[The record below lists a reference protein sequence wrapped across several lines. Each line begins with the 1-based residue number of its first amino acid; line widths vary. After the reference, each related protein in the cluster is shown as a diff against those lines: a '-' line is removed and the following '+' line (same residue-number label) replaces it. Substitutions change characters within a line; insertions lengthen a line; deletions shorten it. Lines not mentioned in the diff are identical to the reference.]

1 MASSVAEGSFPAANC
16 GLPACFSSRA
26 NLPSPTICVACA
38 ALAARIDQFIQDGAM
53 TVTGAV
59 WRDQLTEPELAVL
72 GRTDV
77 GELKSRP
84 DVLVIG
90 GGILGVNIAS
100 ACAEAGLGDVLLIE
114 TRRLG
119 TGATGG
125 ATGLLIPEPHQWSDP
140 EPFVDLERASLER
153 WRDLEESLPGGVG
166 LVELDWL
173 GLAPHDSGFAAHQP
187 PAVEW
192 LNPGQV
198 AELIPGLARPM
209 EGALI
214 RRQARVN
221 PLRAV
226 ARLAAGLPAV
236 ATGVAATSVT
246 IRGDQIVAVATSA
259 GVISPGAVVF
269 ATGRPPV
276 LDGLT
281 LDIPS
286 DRVKGHLL
294 VTEPTDVRLPGIVA
308 PLATQ
313 IENGQL
319 LAGGTFDLG
328 DETPAVQPEVIDS
341 IVEGLAAALPTLSG
355 VEVSYQWCC
364 FRPRHPDRRPVIDK
378 VPGLANAWLT
388 SGHFRTGILNA
399 PVTAAVL
406 ARWIQAGEP
415 PVEAGTWSATR
426 FRGR

>member
-1 MASSVAEGSFPAANC
+1 
-16 GLPACFSSRA
+16 
-26 NLPSPTICVACA
+26 
-38 ALAARIDQFIQDGAM
+38 M
-53 TVTGAV
+53 TVNGPI
-59 WRDQLTEPELAVL
+59 WRDQLTAAERAVL
-72 GRTDV
+72 GRTDEGV
-77 GELKSRP
+77 LLSTP

-90 GGILGVNIAS
+90 GGILGVCTAA
-100 ACAEAGLGDVLLIE
+100 ACNDAGLGSVLLIE
-114 TRRLG
+114 TGRLG
-119 TGATGG
+119 AGATGG

-140 EPFVDLERASLER
+140 EPFVDLERAGLER
-153 WRDLEESLPGGVG
+153 WRDLEAAVPGGVG

-226 ARLAAGLPAV
+226 ARLAAALPAV

-246 IRGDQIVAVATSA
+246 IQGDRIVAVGTSA
-259 GVISPGAVVF
+259 GEITPGTVVF

-276 LDGLT
+276 LDGLS
-281 LDIPS
+281 LHIPS

-313 IENGQL
+313 VENGQL

-328 DETPAVQPEVIDS
+328 DESPAVQPEVIES
-341 IVEGLAAALPTLSG
+341 ITDGLAATLPALTGIG
-355 VEVSYQWCC
+355 VSHQWCC
-364 FRPRHPDRRPVIDK
+364 FRPRHPDRRPVIDM

-406 ARWIQAGEP
+406 SRWIQAGEP

-426 FRGR
+426 FSGH

>member
-1 MASSVAEGSFPAANC
+1 
-16 GLPACFSSRA
+16 
-26 NLPSPTICVACA
+26 
-38 ALAARIDQFIQDGAM
+38 M
-53 TVTGAV
+53 TVNGAV
-59 WRDQLTEPELAVL
+59 WRDQLTAPERALL
-72 GRTDV
+72 GRADQDV
-77 GELKSRP
+77 IGSRP
-84 DVLVIG
+84 DVLVVG
-90 GGILGVNIAS
+90 GGILGVSTAA
-100 ACAEAGLGDVLLIE
+100 ACVAARLGSVLLIE
-114 TRRLG
+114 TGRLG
-119 TGATGG
+119 AGATGG

-153 WRDLEESLPGGVG
+153 WRDLEGALPGGLG

-173 GLAPHDSGFAAHQP
+173 GLAPHEGGFAAHQP

-226 ARLAAGLPAV
+226 ARLAQGLPAV

-246 IRGDQIVAVATSA
+246 ISGDRITAVGTSA
-259 GVISPGAVVF
+259 GEISAGAFVF

-276 LDGLT
+276 LDGLPI
-281 LDIPS
+281 DIPS

-308 PLATQ
+308 PIGTQ

-328 DETPAVQPEVIDS
+328 DETPAIQPDVIES
-341 IVEGLAAALPTLSG
+341 IVDGLAATIPALSG
-355 VEVSYQWCC
+355 VGVSYQWCC
-364 FRPRHPDRRPVIDK
+364 FRPRHPDRRPVIDR

-399 PVTAAVL
+399 PVTAEVL
-406 ARWIQAGEP
+406 TRWIQAGEP
-415 PVEAGTWSATR
+415 PVEAHTWSATR
-426 FRGR
+426 FGRA

>member
-1 MASSVAEGSFPAANC
+1 
-16 GLPACFSSRA
+16 
-26 NLPSPTICVACA
+26 
-38 ALAARIDQFIQDGAM
+38 M
-53 TVTGAV
+53 TVTGPF
-59 WRDQLTEPELAVL
+59 WRDQLTADERATL
-72 GRTDV
+72 GRRDPDV
-77 GELKSRP
+77 ARARP
-84 DVLVIG
+84 DVLVVG
-90 GGILGVNIAS
+90 GGILGVSTAS
-100 ACAEAGLGDVLLIE
+100 ACAEAGLGNVLLIE
-114 TRRLG
+114 TGRLG
-119 TGATGG
+119 AGATGG

-153 WRDLEESLPGGVG
+153 WHDLQEALPGGIG
-166 LVELDWL
+166 LVELDWI

-214 RRQARVN
+214 HRQGRVN

-246 IRGDQIVAVATSA
+246 IHGDRIVTVGTSA
-259 GVISPGAVVF
+259 GEISPGVVVF

-276 LDGLT
+276 LDGLP
-281 LDIPS
+281 LHIPS

-294 VTEPTDVRLPGIVA
+294 VTDPTDIRLPGIVA

-313 IENGQL
+313 IEDGRL

-328 DETPAVQPEVIDS
+328 DESPAVQPEVIES
-341 IVEGLAAALPTLSG
+341 IMDGLAVTLPDLAGIG
-355 VEVSYQWCC
+355 VSHQWCC
-364 FRPRHPDRRPVIDK
+364 FRPRHPDRRPVIDM

-406 ARWIQAGEP
+406 SRWIQAGEP

-426 FRGR
+426 FTGH